1 MVTTDTDAII
11 AAIETELAAEWYS
24 HAAAERRA
32 QRDNVRAASIIP
44 RLPRSATG
52 ATSRWLCASGR
63 CSRRRW
69 CGACGC
75 WGES

>member
-44 RLPRSATG
+44 RLPRAPSLVEFAL
-52 ATSRWLCASGR
+52 AVAVWAVFPVALLLCVWVVG
-63 CSRRRW
+63 
-69 CGACGC
+69 
-75 WGES
+75 